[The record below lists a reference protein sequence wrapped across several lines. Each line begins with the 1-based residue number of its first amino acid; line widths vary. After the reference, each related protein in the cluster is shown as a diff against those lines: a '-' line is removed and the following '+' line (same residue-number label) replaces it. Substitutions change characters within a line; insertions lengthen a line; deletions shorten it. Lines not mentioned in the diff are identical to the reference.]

1 LNGQPKGQSAPSS
14 APKQAKVPR
23 SMKSVG
29 RSGLLVALATL
40 GLLLSLEGLAR
51 LLAWQAP
58 QPQAVHTGFGY
69 SLSGLGDLTPNLDS
83 IETLY
88 PLRPYRLRTNAE
100 GLRNV
105 DPIDFSAETVRLLA
119 VGDSFMYGYYVHNEE
134 TTPARLEEVLNQQ
147 WGTRYQVLNAAVPG
161 YTAADVL
168 DYLRDKG
175 LRTQPQAVVMSFYT
189 NDFFDYLPQ
198 MREFFTR
205 RTLLQAS
212 ALSATQTQGFGGW
225 LSQSSALYNA
235 LLGLS
240 GQVAQAR
247 IQQEVNRVTPQVT
260 GLEDTYRDLTFLQAD
275 AEQYAPYYDA
285 YSRDLR
291 AIAEMLRQESIPL
304 LLVAYPDLAQLPPD
318 NGMGDAP
325 QRFLA
330 SLTAELGVDYLDLL
344 PIYRQGGDVQ
354 SLYLMYYR
362 DQVVDYGKPDF
373 ATMAYWGDGHPS
385 MAGHLLAARAIAQ
398 HLSEANFIPR

>member
-1 LNGQPKGQSAPSS
+1 MQSFW
-14 APKQAKVPR
+14 R
-23 SMKSVG
+23 STA
-29 RSGLLVALATL
+29 LVALATL
-40 GLLLSLEGLAR
+40 GFLLSLEALAR

-58 QPQAVHTGFGY
+58 QAEVVRGGFGY
-69 SLSGLGDLTPNLDS
+69 GLAGLGDLTPDLDS

-105 DPIDFSAETVRLLA
+105 DPVDFSEETVRVLA
-119 VGDSFMYGYYVHNEE
+119 IGDSFMYGYYVHNEE
-134 TTPARLEEVLNQQ
+134 ATPARLEETLNQQ
-147 WGTRYQVLNAAVPG
+147 WGTRYQVLNAGVPG
-161 YTAADVL
+161 YTAADML

-175 LRTQPQAVVMSFYT
+175 LRTRPSVVVMGFYT

-212 ALSATQTQGFGGW
+212 ALPAAQTQGLGGW
-225 LSQSSALYNA
+225 LSRHSALYSA
-235 LLGLS
+235 MLS
-240 GQVAQAR
+240 LSDQLAQAR

-260 GLEDTYRDLTFLQAD
+260 GLEDTYRALTFLQAD
-275 AEQYAPYYDA
+275 DPQYAPYYDA
-285 YSRDLR
+285 YARDLR
-291 AIAEMLRQESIPL
+291 AIAQLLRQEGIGL
-304 LLVAYPDLAQLPPD
+304 LLVAWPDLAQVPPD

-330 SLTAELGVDYLDLL
+330 RLTAELGVEYLDLL
-344 PIYRQGGDVQ
+344 PVYRQAGDVQ

-362 DQVVDYGKPDF
+362 DKVIDYGKPDF

-385 MAGHLLAARAIAQ
+385 MYGHLVAARAIAQ
-398 HLSEANFIPR
+398 RLSEGDFIPR